1 MSLILEKKHTKVLI
15 FNIKSDCGLEF
26 FLLLSQSWAC
36 QRLGKTLSLMHCSFL
51 SSIRFTFFLPHLL
64 FVAVFAPLTSIITTF
79 FDCKAMTPYN
89 HAFLIVGG
97 FPCWEEVKFVI
108 FTVDHQVAPLTL

>member
-1 MSLILEKKHTKVLI
+1 MSKIRKNIVFDALLVFEQHQIYI
-15 FNIKSDCGLEF
+15 FSP
-26 FLLLSQSWAC
+26 
-36 QRLGKTLSLMHCSFL
+36 SFTVRGCFCP
-51 SSIRFTFFLPHLL
+51 IDFHYND
-64 FVAVFAPLTSIITTF
+64 I